1 MILFYF
7 IFWVV
12 CWPLCFFCTPYYLFI
27 LVCLVRNNQIQKWKP
42 DRWWSCPG
50 KRPARP
56 LYFLFFVWLSFFGGA
71 LDDVDSCLT
80 DYLGCWMYVQQT
92 KQVYVYRHVAI
103 KIWGTNYECVL
114 SNGGGSWLAR
124 RPGQAG
130 PSQAKRER
138 ERENEEIYSIN
149 RGTRF
154 CLFRHHFEAIGAFST
169 KGRHSNETKQSESYV
184 LTGVSCGRRSHLNDR
199 INFGNARER
208 ERETRDRAMQ

>member
-1 MILFYF
+1 
-7 IFWVV
+7 
-12 CWPLCFFCTPYYLFI
+12 
-27 LVCLVRNNQIQKWKP
+27 
-42 DRWWSCPG
+42 
-50 KRPARP
+50 
-56 LYFLFFVWLSFFGGA
+56 
-71 LDDVDSCLT
+71 
-80 DYLGCWMYVQQT
+80 MYVQQT
-92 KQVYVYRHVAI
+92 KQGYVYRHVAI

-208 ERETRDRAMQ
+208 NKRQSNAVKTHQETTPERERDRIRRRKKKKTKEQ